1 MAHFSPVNGAFP
13 HKNQIDRTCP
23 VKPLGATAT
32 LADYAKT
39 YQRGRI
45 LFVNTAGQFES
56 ANSATAKGPL
66 YFCLQD
72 YGDTQ
77 AAMAGGPL
85 GTGKGATDGRNVPFG
100 GGGTHQDT
108 VTFDTWVQGNPMPNH
123 DAAAYGQP
131 AVTGL
136 SFQESGN
143 YETDAFKKGETYSIG
158 APLKVADGEFVPA
171 ANENEAVA
179 HVYAAPFRRYS
190 NDAVSRDGWS
200 TGAYIS
206 VIRVSV

>member
-23 VKPLGATAT
+23 VKPLGDGG
-32 LADYAKT
+32 DYAKT
-39 YQRGRI
+39 YQRGCV
-45 LFVNTAGQFES
+45 LFVNEDGKFES
-56 ANSATAKGPL
+56 ATSGGGGKNVKGPL

-72 YGDTQ
+72 YSDTQ

-85 GTGKGATDGRNVPFG
+85 GTGKGRDVAFGQSGVHTDGI
-100 GGGTHQDT
+100 DAAS
-108 VTFDTWVQGNPMPNH
+108 WVAGKDMPNH

-136 SFQESGN
+136 SFQEGGN
-143 YETDAFKKGETYSIG
+143 YETDVFKKDATYKIG
-158 APLKVADGEFVPA
+158 DPLKVVDGEFQPGSA
-171 ANENEAVA
+171 EDCVA
-179 HVYAAPFRRYS
+179 YVYAAPFRRYV

-200 TGAYIS
+200 TGAYRS
-206 VIRVSV
+206 VIRVSVK

>member
-23 VKPLGATAT
+23 VKPLGAEAT
-32 LADYAKT
+32 LADYANT

-56 ANSATAKGPL
+56 ATSATAKGPL

-72 YGDTQ
+72 YSDTQ

-85 GTGKGATDGRNVPFG
+85 GTGKGVKVGFGQSGKHVDG
-100 GGGTHQDT
+100 

-143 YETDAFKKGETYSIG
+143 YETDAFTKGKAYTIG
-158 APLKVADGEFVPA
+158 APLKVVNGEFDLA
-171 ANENEAVA
+171 ANEDEAVA